1 VRAGFSQPRKQLT
14 NNLAK
19 GLSMDK
25 EEVEKWLVQQGI
37 KPQTRAQTLNI
48 EQWEKL
54 TASFGGKNV
63 L

>member
-1 VRAGFSQPRKQLT
+1 
-14 NNLAK
+14 
-19 GLSMDK
+19 MDK